1 MPLSS
6 IITLNGFSGL
16 CVLKEWC
23 RAQFFTLINALLS
36 FLRSSCPHRFA
47 ASFFLS
53 TVCHH
58 RPSYWKFFWSASFTL
73 LSRSFSHDKKPPCFV
88 ERLQCQAGALK
99 EPFLSPRS
107 RRVGWLPLTMMAM
120 ISSCASTFT
129 KEPVLDTGKIVSLF
143 RKAFQGLKFTF
154 ELPERSTIRFL
165 DLQILEGASHTCRGY
180 MTRGARTW
188 WDTIRATQN

>member
-1 MPLSS
+1 MSFTSTDTLLVLLPSEKQSPLLILESCYGVEPVVWRDKAAGKDMPATCLCHVPLSS

-73 LSRSFSHDKKPPCFV
+73 LSRFFP
-88 ERLQCQAGALK
+88 
-99 EPFLSPRS
+99 
-107 RRVGWLPLTMMAM
+107 
-120 ISSCASTFT
+120 
-129 KEPVLDTGKIVSLF
+129 
-143 RKAFQGLKFTF
+143 
-154 ELPERSTIRFL
+154 
-165 DLQILEGASHTCRGY
+165 
-180 MTRGARTW
+180 MTRNLHVLSNVCNVRPGPWRNHSLAPDLGVLACSR
-188 WDTIRATQN
+188 